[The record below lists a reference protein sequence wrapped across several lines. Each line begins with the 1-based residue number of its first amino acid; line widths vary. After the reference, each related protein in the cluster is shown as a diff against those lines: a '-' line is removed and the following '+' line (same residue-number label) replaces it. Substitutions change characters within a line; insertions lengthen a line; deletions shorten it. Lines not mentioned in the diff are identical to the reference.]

1 LLTIQGFNQVV
12 QKALDMIVLKVEL
25 DDLYIDVVFYVI
37 DANTSYNAIIGPPW
51 HYTSKAIAST
61 LH

>member
-1 LLTIQGFNQVV
+1 MV